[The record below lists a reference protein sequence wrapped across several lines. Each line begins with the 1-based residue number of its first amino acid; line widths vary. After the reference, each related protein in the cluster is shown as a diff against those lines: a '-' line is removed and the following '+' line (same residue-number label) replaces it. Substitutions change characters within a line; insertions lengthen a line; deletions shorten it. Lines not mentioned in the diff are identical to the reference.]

1 MLGKQNQENGTKQE
15 TGPPVE
21 DGPTEERYSYEET
34 EQELRGLSLPTLESG
49 QKVSLYSPQNRE
61 GDNVRI
67 YPGMDDAERARI
79 LAKKEIRVPAFDS
92 ENPVTGAQII
102 KLKGQYTSAANR
114 ILRVLADN
122 CGVFEGDYYSN
133 NIDIR
138 FEYSRN
144 SFRESVHKQAE
155 RGSSAE
161 DFGKMLTV
169 LPEVCAGAVEIE
181 SHTDKYD
188 GTKRMDPNIKEVH
201 VLLGAFAD
209 GDYVIPVQ
217 MEIKEYKPGAG
228 LDNKL
233 YMTVTLKKQK
243 QGSCYGP
250 R

>member
-1 MLGKQNQENGTKQE
+1 MVCFK
-15 TGPPVE
+15 
-21 DGPTEERYSYEET
+21 
-34 EQELRGLSLPTLESG
+34 
-49 QKVSLYSPQNRE
+49 
-61 GDNVRI
+61 
-67 YPGMDDAERARI
+67 
-79 LAKKEIRVPAFDS
+79 
-92 ENPVTGAQII
+92 
-102 KLKGQYTSAANR
+102 
-114 ILRVLADN
+114 
-122 CGVFEGDYYSN
+122 
-133 NIDIR
+133 
-138 FEYSRN
+138 YSRN

-217 MEIKEYKPGAG
+217 LEIKEYKPGAG

-233 YMTVTLKKQK
+233 YMTVTLKKAEAGILLRAPINASAQSGIRNTPARRNPYDGK
-243 QGSCYGP
+243 VGQQVIDAREKAKENADSGAGMNATEDDESFQQAFLNQLLG
-250 R
+250 RG